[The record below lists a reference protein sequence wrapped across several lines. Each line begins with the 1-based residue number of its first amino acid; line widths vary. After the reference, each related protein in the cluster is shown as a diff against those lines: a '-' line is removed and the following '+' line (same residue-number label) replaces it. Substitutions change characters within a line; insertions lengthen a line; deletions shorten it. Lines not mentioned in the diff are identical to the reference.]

1 RAGRTRLSGGSSLM
15 ERSRKVYGLAA
26 EFANATALYNAAE
39 KVRDAGFRK
48 WDVHTP
54 FPVHGMDKAMGLGK
68 SWLSAV
74 VLCGG
79 TLGLLTAVVLECYPS
94 LFDYPVVVHGKPTTF
109 MTVPAFMPI
118 FFELTVLFSA
128 FSTVFALLIMNQL
141 PRWNHPMFNWE
152 RFAKVTDDGFFLV
165 IEARDPKFSETKT
178 RELLEQIGGQHVTLV
193 HD

>member
-1 RAGRTRLSGGSSLM
+1 M

>member
-1 RAGRTRLSGGSSLM
+1 MA

-26 EFANATALYNAAE
+26 EFSSAAALYQAAE
-39 KVRDAGFRK
+39 KIRDSGFKR

-74 VLCGG
+74 VL
-79 TLGLLTAVVLECYPS
+79 ECYPS
-94 LFDYPVVVHGKPTTF
+94 LWDYKLVVHGKPTTF

-118 FFELTVLFSA
+118 FFELTILCSA
-128 FSTVFALLIMNQL
+128 FATVTALLVMNQL

-165 IEARDPKFSETKT
+165 IEARDPKFSETAT
-178 RELLEQIGGQHVTLV
+178 RELLEQIGGQHVTLI

>member
-1 RAGRTRLSGGSSLM
+1 M
-15 ERSRKVYGLAA
+15 PDRSRKVYGLAA
-26 EFANATALYNAAE
+26 EFPTAGALFNAAE
-39 KVRDAGFRK
+39 KVRDSGFRK

-54 FPVHGMDKAMGLGK
+54 YPVHGMDKAMGLGK

-79 TLGLLTAVVLECYPS
+79 VLGLLTAVVLQCYPS
-94 LFDYPVVVHGKPTTF
+94 LWDYKLVVHGKPTTF

-128 FSTVFALLIMNQL
+128 FATVTALLVMNQL

-152 RFAKVTDDGFFLV
+152 RFAKVTDNGFFLV
-165 IEARDPKFSETKT
+165 IEARDPKFSETQT
-178 RELLEQIGGQHVTLV
+178 REMLEQIGGEHVTLI